1 MALALQAWQE
11 YCRAVTLSIHPP
23 RQVSSGKLEKN
34 FCIHVEIAHML
45 LKAGANLDA
54 ICRARRYDLRFSHQ
68 GPPSVETPPCM
79 VRKTSHPEATPF
91 PTISWRYYS
100 CSPDHPLQPSP
111 AGVWWQ
117 AGIIGGVKRCSRR
130 PEPDVRRER
139 TLQSRMSHESP
150 MLWSPKISIPAGE
163 RAQMTP
169 PGRRASETSALPLSH
184 GRIVEEAGR
193 AHLTRADWLF
203 LQALWRRSQ
212 AQSRG
217 CELRPFPEWNFKRPK
232 PRQVRLD

>member
-1 MALALQAWQE
+1 MEDEHRDLENTCTVLVLQASTLQAAANPGMVHCRSCMALALQAWQE

-23 RQVSSGKLEKN
+23 RQVSSGKLEKK

-117 AGIIGGVKRCSRR
+117 AGIIGGVKRCSRH

-150 MLWSPKISIPAGE
+150 MLWSPQNLDSSWGKG
-163 RAQMTP
+163 
-169 PGRRASETSALPLSH
+169 
-184 GRIVEEAGR
+184 
-193 AHLTRADWLF
+193 
-203 LQALWRRSQ
+203 
-212 AQSRG
+212 
-217 CELRPFPEWNFKRPK
+217 PK
-232 PRQVRLD
+232 